1 MKTDE
6 DIARMKSCMNMPLH
20 SSRIAPPRTTS
31 LRRHTSNLSPKSTG
45 SHSPKHTPLH
55 SPRRSTE
62 RQPSLRR
69 APSNTFHLNTES
81 SLRRTQ
87 ENNGSITPTH
97 STKPKKHGKKGKK
110 GGKRKNSSGEGAT
123 TADEWEDE
131 DDNISV
137 VGTGGEKHSSFG
149 LAGSFKSLVGSVKSA
164 VFGTSLP
171 LKGSSSGITTTVS
184 TTRKEE
190 YSQNI
195 LEEELGDAGDKPQ
208 EEHTHKSKMG
218 ETAITTAPSTTTV
231 TTTVP
236 IITTTNSAEQC
247 SENKE
252 GELAAVRE
260 RVKPT
265 RRTFQLGSFLSALT
279 TGGGIA
285 ATALGSLMKGWGTS
299 TAGAVGTTTTNATTM
314 MNNSGSNKIVPM
326 E

>member
-55 SPRRSTE
+55 LPRRSTE

-110 GGKRKNSSGEGAT
+110 GGKRKNSSENSIAVDGEGTT
-123 TADEWEDE
+123 TADGEWEDE
-131 DDNISV
+131 ADNISV

-171 LKGSSSGITTTVS
+171 LKGSGSGITTVS
-184 TTRKEE
+184 TTGKKYIVRIFQRKSWEM
-190 YSQNI
+190 
-195 LEEELGDAGDKPQ
+195 LEISLRRNTLIRA
-208 EEHTHKSKMG
+208 
-218 ETAITTAPSTTTV
+218 
-231 TTTVP
+231 
-236 IITTTNSAEQC
+236 
-247 SENKE
+247 
-252 GELAAVRE
+252 RW
-260 RVKPT
+260 VKLLLLLLLVLLSLLLVKT
-265 RRTFQLGSFLSALT
+265 RKGS
-279 TGGGIA
+279 
-285 ATALGSLMKGWGTS
+285 
-299 TAGAVGTTTTNATTM
+299 
-314 MNNSGSNKIVPM
+314 
-326 E
+326 

>member
-1 MKTDE
+1 
-6 DIARMKSCMNMPLH
+6 MKSCMNMPLH

-31 LRRHTSNLSPKSTG
+31 LTRNTSNLSPKSTG

-55 SPRRSTE
+55 LPRRSTE
-62 RQPSLRR
+62 RQPSLRG

-171 LKGSSSGITTTVS
+171 LKGSGSGITTVS
-184 TTRKEE
+184 TTGKKYIVRIFQRKSWEM
-190 YSQNI
+190 
-195 LEEELGDAGDKPQ
+195 LEISLRRNTLIRARWVKLLLLLLLVLLLLLLLSLLLPQ
-208 EEHTHKSKMG
+208 LIQLSNAVKTRKGSWL
-218 ETAITTAPSTTTV
+218 
-231 TTTVP
+231 
-236 IITTTNSAEQC
+236 QC
-247 SENKE
+247 ASE
-252 GELAAVRE
+252 
-260 RVKPT
+260 
-265 RRTFQLGSFLSALT
+265 
-279 TGGGIA
+279 
-285 ATALGSLMKGWGTS
+285 
-299 TAGAVGTTTTNATTM
+299 
-314 MNNSGSNKIVPM
+314 
-326 E
+326 